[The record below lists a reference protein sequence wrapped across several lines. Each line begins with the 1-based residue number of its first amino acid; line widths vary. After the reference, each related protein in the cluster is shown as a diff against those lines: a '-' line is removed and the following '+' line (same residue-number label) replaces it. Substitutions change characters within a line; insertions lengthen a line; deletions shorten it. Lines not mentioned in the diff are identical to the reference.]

1 MVEPSEQLQL
11 VFDKAVDVAK
21 KLQHEYVTL
30 EHLLFAML
38 CESSFAKIIEG
49 YGSDPEFLK
58 KNVEN
63 YLKTQTEKIQMDP
76 AVAKKYKPKK
86 THAVERVLNRAFTQV
101 LFSGRQHLQTIDLF
115 HSIMVEDRSYSRYLF
130 LKYGVTKEELTSF
143 FNKNYTG
150 EDEEELHIQM
160 ANETLGEYC
169 TNLNKQKE

>member
-63 YLKTQTEKIQMDP
+63 YLKTQTLVVVLVQVVELKIQQ
-76 AVAKKYKPKK
+76 
-86 THAVERVLNRAFTQV
+86 LQNQV
-101 LFSGRQHLQTIDLF
+101 NVIIH
-115 HSIMVEDRSYSRYLF
+115 H
-130 LKYGVTKEELTSF
+130 
-143 FNKNYTG
+143 
-150 EDEEELHIQM
+150 
-160 ANETLGEYC
+160 
-169 TNLNKQKE
+169 